1 MRRLLII
8 TLCLWGLAAPLE
20 AVEEIQPSVAI
31 LDNGTIALPNNG
43 EVPPYS
49 KYGNWTEMEKK
60 ESSRYFIRHFLFMV
74 PNKPLAIEL
83 FVTHDRADEP
93 ADGGFEIGLVRGY
106 VSGFASKAGFT
117 FSGLV
122 FEDLGIGS
130 TKVKRCLVQLSS
142 DQRKIWVYAY
152 VYPRKPSLTFIT
164 VRAESDATGSI
175 ENYLATLRLK

>member
-1 MRRLLII
+1 ML
-8 TLCLWGLAAPLE
+8 
-20 AVEEIQPSVAI
+20 
-31 LDNGTIALPNNG
+31 NNG

-49 KYGNWTEMEKK
+49 KYGNWTEKEKK

-74 PNKPLAIEL
+74 PNKPPALEL

-93 ADGGFEIGLVRGY
+93 PEGGFEIGLVRGY

-122 FEDLGIGS
+122 FEDLAKGS

-142 DQRKIWVYAY
+142 EKRKIWVYAY

-164 VRAESDATGSI
+164 VRAESNARESI
-175 ENYLATLRLK
+175 ENYLTTLRLK